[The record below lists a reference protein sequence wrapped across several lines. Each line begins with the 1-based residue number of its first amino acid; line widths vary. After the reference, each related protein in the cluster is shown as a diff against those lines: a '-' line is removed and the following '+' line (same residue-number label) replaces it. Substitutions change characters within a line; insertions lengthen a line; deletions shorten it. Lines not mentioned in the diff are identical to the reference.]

1 MTEGPGRGTR
11 PEKMEGTGAG
21 VVLWA
26 EVTGAVG
33 TEGVRITVGFGVAG
47 WGAGNTDRAALGA
60 LIPAP
65 VAAADTEGWF
75 TALTGDTAGTGVT
88 AGVEGLEP

>member
-1 MTEGPGRGTR
+1 MPEGPGRGTR

-26 EVTGAVG
+26 EVTGAGG

-47 WGAGNTDRAALGA
+47 WGAGNTDRPALG
-60 LIPAP
+60 
-65 VAAADTEGWF
+65 AADTEGWF

-88 AGVEGLEP
+88 AGVDGLEP

>member
-1 MTEGPGRGTR
+1 MADGPGSGTR

-26 EVTGAVG
+26 EVTGVAG
-33 TEGVRITVGFGVAG
+33 SEGVRITVRLGVDG
-47 WGAGNTDRAALGA
+47 CGIGNTDRAVLGA

-65 VAAADTEGWF
+65 VAAADADGWF
-75 TALTGDTAGTGVT
+75 TALAGDTAGTGVA